1 MVRLSLAVLGCA
13 PVFRGPAAHICTEHP
28 SYAGVHSHTYTPS
41 IHIHALYPVHVLT
54 SPLPY
59 LYPYCLPLLRHF
71 SPLNAAVKCNSDP
84 RVLRELHALSSGFD
98 CASQA
103 EMEAVLAL
111 GEEEGARCVNA
122 SEDIVFANPVKSPK
136 QLSYA
141 ERAGVG
147 MVTFDNADELRK
159 IKALHP
165 GASVILRICPE
176 TDDVA
181 RCPMGSKYG
190 CPMDRVPE
198 LLRLASALE
207 LDVAGVSYHVGSGC
221 YEVGAF
227 GDAVALA
234 RG

>member
-1 MVRLSLAVLGCA
+1 MDVSRELTFIPPGSTFTPTTPRSISTHSA
-13 PVFRGPAAHICTEHP
+13 PSTF
-28 SYAGVHSHTYTPS
+28 
-41 IHIHALYPVHVLT
+41 
-54 SPLPY
+54 
-59 LYPYCLPLLRHF
+59 LPLLFHTTYYTA
-71 SPLNAAVKCNSDP
+71 SPSSATSPFNAAVKCNDDP

-111 GEEEGARCVNA
+111 GDEEGARCVNA

-198 LLRLASALE
+198 LLRLASALD

>member
-1 MVRLSLAVLGCA
+1 M
-13 PVFRGPAAHICTEHP
+13 
-28 SYAGVHSHTYTPS
+28 
-41 IHIHALYPVHVLT
+41 
-54 SPLPY
+54 
-59 LYPYCLPLLRHF
+59 
-71 SPLNAAVKCNSDP
+71 KCNDDP

-198 LLRLASALE
+198 LLRLASALD
-207 LDVAGVSYHVGSGC
+207 LDVAGVSYHVSSATD
-221 YEVGAF
+221 GAF
-227 GDAVALA
+227 TDLDAKLLLVYVSTQPMGQAVRLQTIEALCSNGQCVAQTAITAIEALNVLQISA
-234 RG
+234 AQVL